1 MAIKFSEIFGIKSQ
15 QGKTTQD
22 LPAIEGM
29 ELSTASADLYKK
41 RRDDV
46 CFFYFKEGATFA
58 GVYTKS
64 STKSHCIVWNKSITS
79 KKIKALFVNTKNAN
93 TLNGQQGYT
102 AIKELAYLISR
113 NKNISQKDIL
123 FASTGVIGEKFP
135 LLKIKYSIDKLMER
149 SVKPNKFEWIAAANA
164 IMTTDTIAK
173 MAYESFD
180 VNNKKINISGI
191 AKGSGMVFPNMGTMF
206 GFIFTDANISP
217 SVLNYFLKKNVEE
230 TFNAISVDGDTSTN
244 DMVLL
249 FSTNKSKNKLITNK
263 NSPAAKIFEQ
273 KLKIVML
280 DLAKQ
285 IVADGEGAQKF
296 ITINITNCKNKNL
309 AKIIGFSIANSPLV
323 KTAIAA
329 EDPNWGRIMMA
340 IGKASPDIKMEKV
353 SLKIGATSIF
363 RNGEIVKNYKES
375 DVKEHMKNREI
386 LINVDMRSGKNNFSV
401 YTCDLTKEYISIN
414 ADYRS

>member
-46 CFFYFKEGATFA
+46 CFFYFKEGATFG

-149 SVKPNKFEWIAAANA
+149 SVKPNKFDWIAAANA
-164 IMTTDTIAK
+164 IT
-173 MAYESFD
+173 
-180 VNNKKINISGI
+180 
-191 AKGSGMVFPNMGTMF
+191 
-206 GFIFTDANISP
+206 
-217 SVLNYFLKKNVEE
+217 
-230 TFNAISVDGDTSTN
+230 
-244 DMVLL
+244 
-249 FSTNKSKNKLITNK
+249 
-263 NSPAAKIFEQ
+263 
-273 KLKIVML
+273 
-280 DLAKQ
+280 
-285 IVADGEGAQKF
+285 
-296 ITINITNCKNKNL
+296 
-309 AKIIGFSIANSPLV
+309 
-323 KTAIAA
+323 
-329 EDPNWGRIMMA
+329 
-340 IGKASPDIKMEKV
+340 V
-353 SLKIGATSIF
+353 S
-363 RNGEIVKNYKES
+363 
-375 DVKEHMKNREI
+375 
-386 LINVDMRSGKNNFSV
+386 
-401 YTCDLTKEYISIN
+401 YTH
-414 ADYRS
+414 